1 MPARKKEVVET
12 PKEEKPKKEEELE
25 PNPVFLEMEECF
37 KYLDEQLKG
46 NKKDE

>member
-12 PKEEKPKKEEELE
+12 TKEEKPKKEEELE